1 MSATDTVPR
10 SPFAPVLAPHV
21 AALPPVFARQFLFP
35 EGTDTRELVV
45 EGEMDHVGH
54 RPFWLGPLFWLLAQ
68 GGVLVAEN
76 GEHVPTRLTITAQR
90 EADGGPAHVYR
101 RVFRFPRV
109 TRRFNAITVYDAAHR
124 DAADYTGPGRSMYF
138 VWRTTF
144 QAPDTLHTVPAAVAL
159 CLGPL
164 RLWVPRV
171 LWPWLLMD
179 TLTVQQAD
187 LAQPDTFRIA
197 FVIRH
202 PLLGEVFEY
211 RGRFRVRR

>member
-1 MSATDTVPR
+1 MPTTGAAPA
-10 SPFAPVLAPHV
+10 SPFAPALAPHA

-35 EGTDTRELVV
+35 EGTDARELVV
-45 EGEMDHVGH
+45 DGAMDHVGH
-54 RPFWLGPLFWLLAQ
+54 RPVWLGPLFWLLAQ
-68 GGVLVAEN
+68 VGVLVAEN
-76 GEHVPTRLTITAQR
+76 GEHVPTRLTITARR

-101 RVFRFPRV
+101 RAFRFPHATRV
-109 TRRFNAITVYDAAHR
+109 FSAITVYDAAHH
-124 DAADYTGPGRSMYF
+124 DAADYTGPGRSLYF

-144 QAPDTLHTVPAAVAL
+144 QPPDTLRTVPAAVAL

-179 TLTVQQAD
+179 TLTIQQAE
-187 LAQPDTFRIA
+187 LTQPDAFRIA
-197 FVIRH
+197 FAVRH

-211 RGRFRVRR
+211 RGRFRVL